1 MIVERPT
8 IRRIIFLLGF
18 LSCLLG
24 PLGVAAQTRERVF
37 ITATNTEDVTSTL
50 FWYGVEKGLFR
61 KEGID
66 LEYRFIPPNLALAA
80 LVAKELDYASTVGSP
95 FRAAVRG
102 LPVRVVAVGLDKPL
116 FYIMA
121 QSHIQSPN
129 DLKGAKFAV
138 SSLQGTGARSARV
151 GLRTF
156 GLNPDKDVTF
166 IVIGNSGTRT
176 LAMETGSVQAT
187 VVPAPDNFRLRQKG
201 FRELMFTGRHIS
213 EPFVG
218 VATSRDKIQNNP
230 VQVKKVLKGFLRS
243 LSAVKR
249 EKKDVIDFLVRR
261 FKFTPEIA
269 AEIYDTL
276 LQSFTRDGTVEQKA
290 LKDYLDVVKEE
301 TRVDKEISLTD
312 VVDFRLLREAAK
324 ELERQ

>member
-1 MIVERPT
+1 MIVK
-8 IRRIIFLLGF
+8 RRSRRNIFSLLVF

-24 PLGVAAQTRERVF
+24 PPAAFAQSREKVT

-50 FWYGVEKGLFR
+50 FWYGIEKGLFR
-61 KEGID
+61 DEGID
-66 LEYRFIPPNLALAA
+66 LEYRFLPPNLALAA
-80 LVAKELDYASTVGSP
+80 LVAKEIDYASTVGSP

-102 LPVRVVAVGLDKPL
+102 LPVKVIAVGLDKPL

-121 QSHIQSPN
+121 QSNIQSAK

-151 GLRTF
+151 GLQTL

-166 IVIGNSGTRT
+166 IVIGSSATRT
-176 LAMETGSVQAT
+176 LAMETGAIQAT

-201 FRELMFTGRHIS
+201 FRELMFTGKHIT

-218 VATSRDKIQNNP
+218 IAASKDKIESSPN
-230 VQVKKVLKGFLRS
+230 QVKKLLKGFLRS

-249 EKKDVIDFLVRR
+249 ERKETVEFLVRR
-261 FKFTPEIA
+261 FKFGQEIA
-269 AEIYDTL
+269 AEIYETL
-276 LQSFTRDGTVEQKA
+276 LQSFTKDGTVEPAA
-290 LKDYLDVVKEE
+290 LKDYLEVIKAEA
-301 TRVDKEISLTD
+301 RVQKEIALSD
-312 VVDFRLLREAAK
+312 IVDFRLLREASK
-324 ELERQ
+324 DLER